1 MKIDFVKNN
10 AYWLVSRIDTM
21 VTVLENHH
29 EGIPHRIL
37 DVMDHSLVDDLFEVI
52 FKPDPVTIA
61 SVMTCNIITL
71 DHTKTA
77 YDAVSIMKEKRI
89 GSVIV
94 TAYGKPFGIVTEKDL
109 ARVLTFLYVHPKCL
123 ILSYLASRPLIC
135 ARPNQTIQE
144 ASEIM
149 REHNI
154 DHLPIVEKD
163 VIVGMITT
171 RDLAMY
177 LLYA

>member
-1 MKIDFVKNN
+1 
-10 AYWLVSRIDTM
+10 
-21 VTVLENHH
+21 VTTLENHH
-29 EGIPHRIL
+29 VEIPHKTL
-37 DVMDHSLVDDLFEVI
+37 DVMDYSMTEDLFEVI
-52 FKPDPVTIA
+52 FRPDLVTIA
-61 SVMTCNIITL
+61 SVMTWNVITL

-77 YDAVSIMKEKRI
+77 YDAACMMKEKRI

-109 ARVLTFLYVHPKCL
+109 ARISSFLDLPPNSL

-144 ASEIM
+144 ASDIM
-149 REHNI
+149 GEYNI
-154 DHLPIVEKD
+154 DHLPIMEKD
-163 VIVGMITT
+163 KIVGMITT
-171 RDLAMY
+171 QDLAMY

>member
-1 MKIDFVKNN
+1 
-10 AYWLVSRIDTM
+10 M
-21 VTVLENHH
+21 VTILENHH
-29 EGIPHRIL
+29 VEIPHKTL
-37 DVMDHSLVDDLFEVI
+37 DVMDHSMTEDLFEVI
-52 FKPDPVTIA
+52 FRPDLVTIA
-61 SVMTCNIITL
+61 SVMTWNVITL

-77 YDAVSIMKEKRI
+77 YDAASIMKEKRI

-109 ARVLTFLYVHPKCL
+109 ARMFSFLAVPPKSL

-144 ASEIM
+144 ASDIM
-149 REHNI
+149 REYNI
-154 DHLPIVEKD
+154 DHLPILEKD
-163 VIVGMITT
+163 KIVGMITT
-171 RDLAMY
+171 QDLTMY